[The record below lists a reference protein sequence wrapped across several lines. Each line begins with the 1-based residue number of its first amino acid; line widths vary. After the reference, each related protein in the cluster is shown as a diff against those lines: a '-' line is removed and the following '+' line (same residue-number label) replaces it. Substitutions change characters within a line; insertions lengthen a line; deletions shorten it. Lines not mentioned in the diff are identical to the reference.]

1 MPRGSGKALV
11 LCSVVHDD
19 VDDDDDDTLVPGF
32 LGAFS
37 LCLVMLP

>member
-19 VDDDDDDTLVPGF
+19 VDDDDTLVPGF